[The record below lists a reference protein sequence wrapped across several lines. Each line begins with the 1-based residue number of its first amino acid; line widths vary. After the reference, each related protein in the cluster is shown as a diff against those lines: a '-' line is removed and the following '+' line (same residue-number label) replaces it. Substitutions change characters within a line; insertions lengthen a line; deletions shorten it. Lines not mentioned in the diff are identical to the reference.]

1 VTAHRPGRRPALR
14 RLLRHR
20 AGLAGAAICA
30 LFLAV
35 AVAGPVLTSRGPAQ
49 TNFRAILKPPSAAHW
64 LGTDELGRD
73 VLSRVVHGARL
84 SLQMVLAAV
93 IGAVVVGGGLG
104 TWAGYRGGYVEAVTM
119 RAMEV
124 LLALPGFLVALV
136 AITILGVGTAN
147 LVVAVAIYSLPTF
160 ARVGHAAAL
169 ALRPVEFV
177 QAARSQGASDAR
189 VLARHVL
196 PNVASPLLVQAS
208 LRMAT
213 ALLLA
218 SSLSFLGL
226 GVQPPTPEWG
236 AMLANGRSYL
246 STSPHVVLFPG
257 LAIMLVTLGF
267 NLLGDGLRDV
277 LDPRLR
283 T

>member
-1 VTAHRPGRRPALR
+1 VTVTRRDGTFV

-20 AGLAGAAICA
+20 AGAAG
-30 LFLAV
+30 LFVVTVFLAV
-35 AVAGPVLTSRGPAQ
+35 VAVGPSIAPRPPTQA
-49 TNFRAILKPPSAAHW
+49 NFRAILKAPGPGHW
-64 LGTDELGRD
+64 FGTDELGRD

-84 SLQMVLAAV
+84 SIGMVVAAV
-93 IGAVVVGGGLG
+93 AAAVGVGGGLG
-104 TWAGYRGGYVEAVTM
+104 IWAGYRGGLHEAVVM
-119 RAMEV
+119 RAIDV
-124 LLALPGFLVALV
+124 LLAMPGFLVALV
-136 AITILGVGTAN
+136 IVTVLGIGTFNLILA
-147 LVVAVAIYSLPTF
+147 VAVYSVPTF
-160 ARVGHAAAL
+160 ARVAHASAL
-169 ALRPVEFV
+169 ALRGTDFV
-177 QAARSQGASDAR
+177 QAARAYGARDGR
-189 VLARHVL
+189 VLARHVV
-196 PNVASPLLVQAS
+196 PNMVSPLLVQAS

-226 GVQPPTPEWG
+226 GVQPPAPEWG

-257 LAIMLVTLGF
+257 LCIMLATLGF

-277 LDPRLR
+277 LDPRQV

>member
-1 VTAHRPGRRPALR
+1 MSENLPAGRLF
-14 RLLRHR
+14 RHR
-20 AGLAGAAICA
+20 AGVAGLVITA
-30 LFLAV
+30 LFLLISL
-35 AVAGPVLTSRGPAQ
+35 AGPALVSDQPTE
-49 TNFRAILKPPSAAHW
+49 TNFRAILNPPNWTHW
-64 LGTDELGRD
+64 FGTDELGRD
-73 VLSRVVHGARL
+73 VLSRVVHGARI
-84 SLQMVLAAV
+84 SLELVLAAV
-93 IGAVVVGGGLG
+93 FVALLAGGGLG
-104 TWAGYRGGYVEAVTM
+104 IWAGFRGGYVEMVTM
-119 RAMEV
+119 RTIDV
-124 LLALPGFLVALV
+124 LLALPGFLIALV
-136 AITILGVGTAN
+136 AITILGVGTVN
-147 LVVAVAIYSLPTF
+147 LIIAVAIYSVPTF

-169 ALRPVEFV
+169 ALRRVEFV
-177 QAARSQGASDAR
+177 QAAISQGATNAR
-189 VLARHVL
+189 VLTRHVL
-196 PNVASPLLVQAS
+196 PNVVSLLLVQAS

-226 GVQPPTPEWG
+226 GVQPPLPEWG

-283 T
+283 SSQS

>member
-1 VTAHRPGRRPALR
+1 VSERAPATLL
-14 RLLRHR
+14 LLRHR
-20 AGLAGAAICA
+20 AGLAGLAISA
-30 LFLAV
+30 LFVVV
-35 AVAGPVLTSRGPAQ
+35 ALAGPALVSERPTQ

-64 LGTDELGRD
+64 FGTDELGRD
-73 VLSRVVHGARL
+73 VLSRVVHGARI
-84 SLQMVLAAV
+84 SLTLVLAAV
-93 IGAVVVGGGLG
+93 LAALLGGGSAG
-104 TWAGYRGGYVEAVTM
+104 IWAGYRGGHVEMVTM
-119 RAMEV
+119 RAIDV
-124 LLALPGFLVALV
+124 LLALPGFLLALV
-136 AITILGVGTAN
+136 AITILGVGTET
-147 LVVAVAIYSLPTF
+147 LVVAVALYSAPTF

-177 QAARSQGASDAR
+177 QAALSQGASETWI
-189 VLARHVL
+189 LARHVL
-196 PNVASPLLVQAS
+196 PNVVSPLLVQAS

-226 GVQPPTPEWG
+226 GVQPPAPEWG

-283 T
+283 S

>member
-1 VTAHRPGRRPALR
+1 
-14 RLLRHR
+14 
-20 AGLAGAAICA
+20 
-30 LFLAV
+30 
-35 AVAGPVLTSRGPAQ
+35 
-49 TNFRAILKPPSAAHW
+49 
-64 LGTDELGRD
+64 
-73 VLSRVVHGARL
+73 
-84 SLQMVLAAV
+84 VLAALL
-93 IGAVVVGGGLG
+93 GGGSVG
-104 TWAGYRGGYVEAVTM
+104 IWAGYRGGYVEMVTM
-119 RAMEV
+119 RAIDV
-124 LLALPGFLVALV
+124 LLALPGFLIALV
-136 AITILGVGTAN
+136 AITILGVGTEN
-147 LVVAVAIYSLPTF
+147 LVVAVALYSVPTF

-177 QAARSQGASDAR
+177 QAAVSQGASEAWI
-189 VLARHVL
+189 VMRHVL
-196 PNVASPLLVQAS
+196 PNVVSPLLVQAS

-226 GVQPPTPEWG
+226 GVQPPAPEWG

-283 T
+283 S

>member
-1 VTAHRPGRRPALR
+1 MSENPAAGRLFRHPAGV
-14 RLLRHR
+14 
-20 AGLAGAAICA
+20 AGLVITA
-30 LFLAV
+30 LFLLV
-35 AVAGPVLTSRGPAQ
+35 SLAGPALVPDQPTE
-49 TNFRAILKPPSAAHW
+49 TNFRAILKPPNWTHW
-64 LGTDELGRD
+64 FGTDELGRD
-73 VLSRVVHGARL
+73 VLSRVVHGARI
-84 SLQMVLAAV
+84 SLELVLAAV
-93 IGAVVVGGGLG
+93 FVALLAGGGLG
-104 TWAGYRGGYVEAVTM
+104 IWAGFRGGYVEMVTM
-119 RAMEV
+119 RTIDV
-124 LLALPGFLVALV
+124 LLALPGFLIALV
-136 AITILGVGTAN
+136 AITILGVGTVN
-147 LVVAVAIYSLPTF
+147 LIIAVALYSVPTF

-177 QAARSQGASDAR
+177 QAAISQGASDTR
-189 VLARHVL
+189 VLTRHVL
-196 PNVASPLLVQAS
+196 PNVVSPLLVQAS

-226 GVQPPTPEWG
+226 GVQPPLPEWG

-277 LDPRLR
+277 FDPRLR
-283 T
+283 SSQS